1 MMSVPP
7 NPNLPDAF
15 AKDRKAEREGI
26 LPKLSRRTALVMLT
40 IVLLLTLAG
49 ITLFFTAGH

>member
-15 AKDRKAEREGI
+15 AKDSKAEREGI
-26 LPKLSRRTALVMLT
+26 LPKLSWRAALVMLT
-40 IVLLLTLAG
+40 IVLLLTLAV
-49 ITLFFTAGH
+49 ITLFLTASH

>member
-1 MMSVPP
+1 MMIEPP
-7 NPNLPDAF
+7 DTF

-26 LPKLSRRTALVMLT
+26 LPKSRRAVLIILT

-49 ITLFFTAGH
+49 IALFLTAGH